1 MKRVTHGLLGAAVAM
16 PLALAVSPGTAIG
29 CVWWGMAGGG
39 FPDWLDLRSDLRK
52 PLRLRHRGVSHS
64 AFAGVLLTLG
74 VFWLL
79 RIAQG
84 AELSPGGQTLSL
96 GDDAVWFW
104 TASFAAGFAS
114 HVLSDA
120 CTRGGIQPWLPFSE
134 WKLWLL
140 PKPLRSRSD
149 GYLDRVARLLATVTV
164 IAGVAIFTM
173 RLAGSWG

>member
-16 PLALAVSPGTAIG
+16 PLALATGPVAAIG
-29 CVWWGMAGGG
+29 CVWWGMAGAG

-64 AFAGVLLTLG
+64 FLAGVFLTVG

-84 AELSPGGQTLSL
+84 FDVAIGGQMWRLS
-96 GDDAVWFW
+96 DDMVWFW
-104 TASFAAGFAS
+104 SASFAAGFAS
-114 HVLSDA
+114 HILSDA
-120 CTRGGIQPWLPFSE
+120 CTRAGIRPWLPFSQ

-149 GYLDRVARLLATVTV
+149 GYLDRVARLLATGCV
-164 IAGVAIFTM
+164 IAGVLIFTA
-173 RLAGSWG
+173 RLAGGWL